1 MFFKKITL
9 KLPYPCANPREGR
22 GSARKKASPS
32 PVPGAPQMQSLLPCG
47 LPAPESTPGATPE
60 AARPVTP
67 SPDAPPGSA
76 TSARVRGRPAS
87 PFQVA
92 GPQPTAH
99 TCRARPLQR
108 PRGWACQM
116 YNAAAE
122 GHVSSP
128 RRGAGP
134 GAKRRQAVGA
144 SGLRRAAGPSPASE
158 MPTPFF
164 PTGLRPLPSTRPR
177 EPG

>member
-1 MFFKKITL
+1 MPIPEKVGGAHVK
-9 KLPYPCANPREGR
+9 KLPPPPFQEH
-22 GSARKKASPS
+22 RKCSRCSPAASLPPS
-32 PVPGAPQMQSLLPCG
+32 
-47 LPAPESTPGATPE
+47 ESTPGATPE

-67 SPDAPPGSA
+67 RPDAPPGSA